1 MQAKDIMT
9 REVITVTPEEKVEE
23 VARILA
29 EHKFS
34 GVPVVDARG
43 CVQGIVTESDLIV
56 RARNLNIPFYITLFD
71 SIIFLENPRRF
82 HKQLEK
88 FTAIQVQDI
97 MTTRVL
103 TVTSDTPVS
112 EIASLMTDKK
122 INRVPVVDD
131 DQLVGIITRNDI
143 VRCLVKQ

>member
-1 MQAKDIMT
+1 M
-9 REVITVTPEEKVEE
+9 REAVCRNCNRE
-23 VARILA
+23 RSYR
-29 EHKFS
+29 S
-34 GVPVVDARG
+34 GR
-43 CVQGIVTESDLIV
+43 DLH
-56 RARNLNIPFYITLFD
+56 IPFYITLFD

-103 TVTSDTPVS
+103 TVTSDTLVS